1 MGEPVSD
8 EELAQQLRAAQNE
21 NHALRLQLAA
31 QAEGRTLMW
40 VTLCNVRDGAYRF
53 KDLPDIVRKVIGDG
67 DNPHDDTPERTAV
80 EHRREMAVG
89 RAAWREAA
97 VRATRD
103 ADLMALIV
111 GGLTL
116 QDGLI
121 TSMEHFQLPADAWTE
136 IQEALVRSRERT
148 SP

>member
-31 QAEGRTLMW
+31 QAEGRSLMW
-40 VTLCNVRDGAYRF
+40 VTLSNIRDGAYRF

-111 GGLTL
+111 GSLEL
-116 QDGLI
+116 KDGQI
-121 TSMEHFQLPADAWTE
+121 ASGGDFMLPADAWTE
-136 IQEALVRSRERT
+136 IQAALVRSRERT
-148 SP
+148 SS

>member
-1 MGEPVSD
+1 MSD
-8 EELAQQLRAAQNE
+8 EDLAQQLRAAQDE

-40 VTLCNVRDGAYRF
+40 VTLANIRDGAYRF

-67 DNPHDDTPERTAV
+67 DDPRDGTPEREAV

-97 VRATRD
+97 MRATRD
-103 ADLMALIV
+103 ADVMALIV
-111 GGLTL
+111 GALTL
-116 QDGLI
+116 QDGHV
-121 TSMEHFQLPADAWTE
+121 TNVEGFQLPAEAWTE
-136 IQEALVRSRERT
+136 IQEAVARSRERIN
-148 SP
+148 P